1 MMSDYCSTRL
11 QMMRETDQD
20 DELLLLHSR
29 LQMMRETNQDD
40 ERLLLHSATDDE
52 RD

>member
-1 MMSDYCSTRL
+1 
-11 QMMRETDQD
+11 MMRETDQD

-29 LQMMRETNQDD
+29 IQMMRETNQDD